1 MQDTFVGLV
10 ESSIPQLRRY
20 ANTLCRN
27 PDAANDLLQDTLVR
41 TLAARVQFQEG
52 TNFMAWASTILRHR
66 FLDQRRNARESSQ
79 PIEDV
84 IDAYRVTLPRQES
97 AVEFAEFARA
107 MSRLGPAHQ
116 EILMLVGVD
125 GLSYEQTAAKLS
137 LPIGTVRSRLFR
149 ARAELRSAMDR

>member
-1 MQDTFVGLV
+1 M
-10 ESSIPQLRRY
+10 P
-20 ANTLCRN
+20 
-27 PDAANDLLQDTLVR
+27 AA
-41 TLAARVQFQEG
+41 AAIRSASEFP
-52 TNFMAWASTILRHR
+52 AWASTILRHR